1 MSKSIR
7 LLVSVSHRCVSEST
21 LECVVGRVADL
32 NPHAAL
38 LSLVIDGEP
47 PRQYVS
53 QHGDEVS
60 RSPVCLARGGEY
72 QQWAAMRGRPRSAS

>member
-1 MSKSIR
+1 M
-7 LLVSVSHRCVSEST
+7 SVSRHCLSGST

-32 NPHAAL
+32 NPRAAL

-47 PRQYVS
+47 PHQYVS

-60 RSPVCLARGGEY
+60 KSPVCLAWGGEY
-72 QQWAAMRGRPRSAS
+72 QQLAAMRGSPRSAS